1 MRWERPTSQSNPG
14 VFIDLARKAIAL
26 QPDNARSWE
35 SLAQSL
41 LWTGRDEEA
50 IATLNEAVAR
60 IPAEPRLHF
69 MLADAY
75 YRSGRT
81 DLVDRAMRQAPAI
94 PGDDRDATLFRLEIL
109 MKTGIAD
116 DVGRIAWDALAL
128 DPGNKEALEVL
139 GAAARR
145 DGTPEIMVPVCKAAL
160 ERERGHA
167 RARYE
172 LATAYA
178 LLGRAEEARQLI
190 DLCRFVTV
198 TEVAVPAGYAPAG
211 AFEAA
216 LAGEIAGN
224 STLKPDPAGKATK
237 GGLQTSRNLVHTPGR
252 ATGVL
257 LDLIRGAVD
266 AFASTLSVESRD
278 PFVETR
284 PEEAW
289 LDAWAI
295 VFPGDGH
302 QVTHIHPSG
311 WLSGVYYVSAPK
323 ASGDDPR
330 GGCLVLGSSDTTEA
344 GIDPPWGLREIRPV
358 PGKLV
363 MFPSHVPHSTV
374 STKSPEARISI
385 AFDVIP
391 VRTGAAEG
399 QASP

>member
-1 MRWERPTSQSNPG
+1 MRWERPAGQINPG
-14 VFIDLARKAIAL
+14 VFIDLASKAIAL
-26 QPDNARSWE
+26 HPDNARSWE
-35 SLAQSL
+35 ALAQSL
-41 LWTGRDEEA
+41 LWMGRDEEA
-50 IATLNEAVAR
+50 IATLTEAVAR

-69 MLADAY
+69 MLADTY

-81 DLVDRAMRQAPAI
+81 DLVDRTMQQAPAI
-94 PGDDRDATLFRLEIL
+94 PGDDREATLSRLEIL
-109 MKTGIAD
+109 MKTGVAD

-145 DGTPEIMVPVCKAAL
+145 DGTPEIMVPICKAAL
-160 ERERGHA
+160 ERQRGHA

-190 DLCRFVTV
+190 DLGRFVTV
-198 TEVAVPAGYAPAG
+198 TEVAAPAAYAPAG

-224 STLKPDPAGKATK
+224 STLRPDPAGKATK
-237 GGLQTSRNLVHTPGR
+237 GGLQTSRNLVHTPGH
-252 ATGVL
+252 ATGIL
-257 LDLIRGAVD
+257 LDLIRGSVD
-266 AFASTLSVESRD
+266 AFASTLSADSRD

-323 ASGDDPR
+323 PSGDDPR
-330 GGCLVLGSSDTTEA
+330 GGCLVLGSSDTKEA

-374 STKSPEARISI
+374 PTKSPEARISV

-399 QASP
+399 QASL

>member
-1 MRWERPTSQSNPG
+1 MRWQRPAGQSNPD

-26 QPDNARSWE
+26 HPDNARSWE

-41 LWTGRDEEA
+41 LWMGRDEEA
-50 IATLNEAVAR
+50 IATLTEAVAR
-60 IPAEPRLHF
+60 IPAAPRLHF
-69 MLADAY
+69 VLADAY

-81 DLVDRAMRQAPAI
+81 DLVDRTMRQAPAI
-94 PGDDRDATLFRLEIL
+94 TGDDREATLCRLEIL
-109 MKTGIAD
+109 MKSGTAAD
-116 DVGRIAWDALAL
+116 VDRIAWEALAL
-128 DPGNKEALEVL
+128 DPGNREALEAL
-139 GAAARR
+139 GAMARR
-145 DGTPEIMVPVCKAAL
+145 SGTPEIMVPICKAAL
-160 ERERGHA
+160 ARARGHA

-178 LLGRAEEARQLI
+178 LLGLVEEARQLI
-190 DLCRFVTV
+190 DLGRFVTV
-198 TEVAVPAGYAPAG
+198 TEVAAPAAYAPAG

-216 LAGEIAGN
+216 LAREIAGD

-252 ATGVL
+252 TTGVL

-266 AFASTLSVESRD
+266 VFASTLPAESRD

-295 VFPGDGH
+295 IFPGDGH

-330 GGCLVLGSSDTTEA
+330 GGCLVLGSSDTNEV
-344 GIDPPWGLREIRPV
+344 GVDPPWGLREIRPV

-374 STKSPEARISI
+374 PTKSPEARISI

-391 VRTGAAEG
+391 V
-399 QASP
+399 SN